1 MPRML
6 GRFAG
11 PSSCFNDAPYVH
23 IDSTAYYWH
32 KMTAD

>member
-11 PSSCFNDAPYVH
+11 PGSCFNDVPYVH
-23 IDSTAYYWH
+23 IDSTAYQH
-32 KMTAD
+32 KMTPE